1 MDKANNQ
8 YAGSNA
14 LPALGISKTQSSRW
28 QQAASVPEEQ
38 FLGNNRDRLVPYCGL
53 RYRDSEAIMIS
64 LSSDFD
70 FPEGESSSP
79 EDIVHGCDDP
89 NDFSLWQPAFAVL
102 APPSEKAA
110 S

>member
-1 MDKANNQ
+1 
-8 YAGSNA
+8 
-14 LPALGISKTQSSRW
+14 
-28 QQAASVPEEQ
+28 
-38 FLGNNRDRLVPYCGL
+38 
-53 RYRDSEAIMIS
+53 MIS